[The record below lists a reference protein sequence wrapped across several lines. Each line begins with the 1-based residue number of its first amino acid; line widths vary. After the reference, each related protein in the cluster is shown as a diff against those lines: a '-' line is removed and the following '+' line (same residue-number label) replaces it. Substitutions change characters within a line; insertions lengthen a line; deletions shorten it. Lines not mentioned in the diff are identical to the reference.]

1 MRSADPL
8 RNHLTLSL
16 FVDVFSNSDEAVQ
29 QLSSSSSTVSCSPRW
44 ILYPHWRAKD
54 ASHVRSAKT
63 QQQCLE
69 ACVADSRCLIIEW
82 NVGGGW
88 ETPSCWKHDQ
98 RRKRE
103 SFSVITQYEI
113 VTRCDPASGTSCQR
127 SLKLL
132 LRFVKK
138 LL

>member
-8 RNHLTLSL
+8 GNNLTYSL

-44 ILYPHWRAKD
+44 ILYPHWRSVGALY
-54 ASHVRSAKT
+54 VRSATT

-69 ACVADSRCLIIEW
+69 ACVADSRCLIVEW
-82 NVGGGW
+82 IVGGVRTTYG
-88 ETPSCWKHDQ
+88 CWMHDQ
-98 RRKRE
+98 RRTRE
-103 SFSVITQYEI
+103 PFGVVTQYEI
-113 VTRCDPASGTSCQR
+113 VTRCDPASGTSRQR

-132 LRFVKK
+132 FCFDEK

>member
-44 ILYPHWRAKD
+44 ILYPHWRSKGAFF
-54 ASHVRSAKT
+54 VRSATT

-69 ACVADSRCLIIEW
+69 ACVADSSCLIVEW
-82 NVGGGW
+82 NVGGVG
-88 ETPSCWKHDQ
+88 ETPGCWKLSL
-98 RRKRE
+98 RRTRE
-103 SFSVITQYEI
+103 PFQIVTQYEI
-113 VTRCDPASGTSCQR
+113 VTRCDPASGTSRQR

-132 LRFVKK
+132 LRIDEK